1 MPRFRI
7 NKRNRKA
14 MEKNKH
20 KYRVV
25 KMNASKT
32 AANETKVYKRK
43 AKKTGSSIQ
52 ATIPA
57 QIASKLRIVPGD
69 NVVFRTNE
77 IGDIMIEKEE
87 KVSDKLGV
95 DDEFLQALNEGMS
108 EYHEALKDLVE
119 R

>member
-1 MPRFRI
+1 MARFRI
-7 NKRNRKA
+7 KKYNRKTLK
-14 MEKNKH
+14 KNKN

-25 KMNASKT
+25 KAT
-32 AANETKVYKRK
+32 PEGTENESKVYKRK

-57 QIASKLRIVPGD
+57 QVASKLRIVPGD

-77 IGDIMIEKEE
+77 IGDIVIEKEE
-87 KVSDKLGV
+87 KISDKLGV

>member
-1 MPRFRI
+1 MARIRI

-14 MEKNKH
+14 IEKNKN
-20 KYRVV
+20 KYRIV
-25 KMNASKT
+25 KVNTSKP

-57 QIASKLRIVPGD
+57 QVASKLRIVPGD

-77 IGDIMIEKEE
+77 VGDIVIEKEE
-87 KVSDKLGV
+87 KISNKLGV